1 MADVYAVFVEGLG
14 ALRDVEELKR
24 DVALKAVQAINKTAD
39 QARTKSDREI
49 RAQVA
54 FPATYL
60 SPSTG
65 RLTVSQ
71 RARRGDLEAR
81 IKGRHRPTSL
91 ARFATKS
98 GKAVNVEV
106 KPGLSTFLPRAFL
119 IRLRAGSGITET
131 KFNQGLAIRLK
142 PGETLRNK
150 KQAIR
155 MASGLY
161 LLYGPSVDQVFRDV
175 AVDIS
180 PETALRLEQEFL
192 RLMDTDF

>member
-1 MADVYAVFVEGLG
+1 MADAYAVFVEGLE
-14 ALRDVEELKR
+14 AIRNVEELKR
-24 DVALKAVQAINKTAD
+24 EVELAAVRAINSTAD
-39 QARTKSDREI
+39 RSRTQADREI
-49 RAQVA
+49 RQQVA

-60 SPSTG
+60 SPSSG
-65 RLTVSQ
+65 RLTVTQ

-81 IKGRHRPTSL
+81 IRGRHRPTSL
-91 ARFATKS
+91 ARFATKA

-106 KPGLSTFLPRAFL
+106 KPGLSTYLPRAFL

-180 PETALRLEQEFL
+180 PETARRLEEEFL
-192 RLMDTDF
+192 RLVDADF